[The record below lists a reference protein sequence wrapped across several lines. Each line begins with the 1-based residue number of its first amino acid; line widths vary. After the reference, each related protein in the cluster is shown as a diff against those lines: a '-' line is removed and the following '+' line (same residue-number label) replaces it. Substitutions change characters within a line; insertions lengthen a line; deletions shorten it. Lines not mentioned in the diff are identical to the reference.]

1 VTPSAFA
8 TPCSPA
14 ATNQGIID
22 MKRNCTSRIA
32 DMHNRGEI
40 AARSGA
46 HRTIRITPSIALGF
60 TVSCGLAFVSD
71 AQAAS
76 PSFTTLYTFTSLN
89 ADNGE
94 IPMQLAFAG
103 GKLYGIANEGGAM
116 NVGTLFEYNIK
127 RNSMSAPVQFGLG
140 DTGGNPIALNA
151 FGKTLIASTLYGT
164 VYDFDTT
171 TQTGQTIYQF
181 PGGNTGAYPGALQL
195 VNGNLYGTALVGR
208 NDSNLFGINI
218 STGIETTLYEMTG
231 WTGGGA
237 PNGQLVYQN
246 GVLYGA
252 VAVWKNYQVGGIF
265 SYDLATGAEKV
276 IYHFNTRGKDGAQPI
291 GVTYCNGLLYG
302 VNYGGGSGNQ
312 GNVFSYD
319 LATGVERTLYSFN
332 GQTDGI
338 GPSSGPICSGNSI
351 YGTTWSGGANNY
363 GMVYAVDRTTGKET
377 ILHSFA
383 GTDGAYADSLTVKD
397 GILYG
402 TTEEGPDGNGGL
414 ALTGTIFQVI
424 P

>member
-1 VTPSAFA
+1 
-8 TPCSPA
+8 
-14 ATNQGIID
+14 
-22 MKRNCTSRIA
+22 MKRNCFSQFAEMRKG
-32 DMHNRGEI
+32 GEI
-40 AARSGA
+40 ATGSGA
-46 HRTIRITPSIALGF
+46 SCRVWITPAIALGF
-60 TVSCGLAFVSD
+60 TVGCGLAFVSD

-76 PSFTTLYTFTSLN
+76 PSFTTLYTFTTLN
-89 ADNGE
+89 ADYGE
-94 IPMQLAFAG
+94 IPVQLAAVG

-127 RNSMSAPVQFGLG
+127 RNSMTAPVQFGLG
-140 DTGGNPIALNA
+140 DTGGNPISLSA
-151 FGKTLIASTLYGT
+151 FGKSLFASTLYGT
-164 VYDFDTT
+164 VYEFDTA

-181 PGGNTGAYPGALQL
+181 PGGNTGVYANPLL
-195 VNGNLYGTALVGR
+195 LLNGNLYGTALVGGQ
-208 NDSNLFGINI
+208 DSNLFSINVA
-218 STGIETTLYEMTG
+218 SDTETNLYSMTG

-237 PNGQLVYQN
+237 ANGQLVYQD
-246 GVLYGA
+246 GILYGA

-276 IYHFNTRGKDGAQPI
+276 IYHFNTKGKDGAQPI
-291 GVTYCNGLLYG
+291 GITYCKGLLYG

-319 LATGVERTLYSFN
+319 LATGAERTLYSFS
-332 GQTDGI
+332 GKTDGV
-338 GPSSGPICSGNSI
+338 GPSSTPICFGANI

-363 GMVYAVDRTTGKET
+363 GMVYSIDRTTGKET

-383 GTDGAYADSLTVKD
+383 GTDGAYADSLTEKN